1 MIMFLSA
8 KLKAFTLV
16 ELLMVIAI
24 VGLLSTIVLAVTNGV
39 SEQGRI
45 AKGLQFSKHL
55 ENSLGDYLVGR
66 WFFDEG
72 TGVTARDSSGWNN
85 DGVIT
90 GAIYTDDAPSG
101 YGHSLDFDGLDYIQ
115 IANHNS
121 LALGNAITVEAWV
134 NARSLSGNT
143 TGQYRII
150 NKFSY
155 PNNGWYLRYHNSF
168 IFSTYDG
175 SGHNA
180 SYSITPALNTWHH
193 VVGVSDGTNNLVYV
207 DGVSGNSVGTGVLTN
222 SSSVLEISSG
232 SGDYDWNGFI
242 DEVKIYN
249 VALTASQIQSQYL
262 VGLNELL
269 IKGLITE
276 QEYLKRLAL

>member
-1 MIMFLSA
+1 MLFAL
-8 KLKAFTLV
+8 KNHNKAFTLV
-16 ELLMVIAI
+16 ELLVVIAI
-24 VGLLSTIVLAVTNGV
+24 VGLLSTIVLAVTSGV

-45 AKGLQFSKHL
+45 AKSLQFSKHL
-55 ENSLGDYLVGR
+55 ENALGSNLAGR
-66 WFFDEG
+66 WNLDEG

-85 DGVIT
+85 NGVIT
-90 GAIYTDDAPSG
+90 GAIYTNDTPSDYG
-101 YGHSLDFDGLDYIQ
+101 YALDFDGLDYVQ

-121 LALGNAITVEAWV
+121 LVLDSAITVEAWV

-143 TGQYRII
+143 TNQYRII

-180 SYSITPALNTWHH
+180 SYSITPTLNTWHH

-207 DGVSGNSVGTGVLTN
+207 DGVSGNSVETGVLTN
-222 SSSVLEISSG
+222 SSSVLEISSS

-242 DEVKIYN
+242 DEVKIYS
-249 VALTASQIQSQYL
+249 VALTASQIKSQYL

-276 QEYLKRLAL
+276 QEHLKRLAL